1 MEKCIISRNFVDFL
15 KLNLSVAIIY
25 KYFNLLYYYCILI
38 FRVQLLNLHHSLL
51 HTLVFI
57 WKPLSWLIT
66 RFDPCSNVTSTL
78 MKMRSTY
85 AKFTT
90 NRPFVDRSSGKGVV
104 FHWKLCV
111 YSFVAVSGLLQ
122 RQKELI
128 HRVTDTASNY
138 SMWHFHPNSS
148 LSHSFQIIPSAIF
161 PFHY

>member
-1 MEKCIISRNFVDFL
+1 MEKCIISRNFLDFFKIICICKRIFL
-15 KLNLSVAIIY
+15 K
-25 KYFNLLYYYCILI
+25 YFILLYYYCILI
-38 FRVQLLNLHHSLL
+38 FRVQLLNLRHSLL

-66 RFDPCSNVTSTL
+66 RFDPCSNVTSTFV
-78 MKMRSTY
+78 KMRSTY
-85 AKFTT
+85 AEFMT
-90 NRPFVDRSSGKGVV
+90 NRPFVDRLSGKGVV
-104 FHWKLCV
+104 FYWKLCV

-138 SMWHFHPNSS
+138 SMWHFH
-148 LSHSFQIIPSAIF
+148 SHSFQIIPSAIF